1 MVAPFLSFWGNST
14 LFSLVFVLV
23 YIAMSHAHE
32 LPSLSILTSC
42 YPCLLDHSH
51 SDICEG
57 IVHCD
62 SDCISLMTIY
72 AEHLFM
78 DLLDIW
84 TSSLEKV
91 SIRSFAHFKIGIS
104 AFLLLSCKSSLLFN
118 INLLSDMWF
127 TNIFFHSV
135 GYLFILLFSLL
146 YYRSFSVW
154 CSLPF

>member
-1 MVAPFLSFWGNST
+1 MGLLDLMVAPFLSFWGNST

-23 YIAMSHAHE
+23 YIPMNHAHE

-42 YPCLLDHSH
+42 YPLSTWSQSFWHMW
-51 SDICEG
+51 G
-57 IVHCD
+57 G
-62 SDCISLMTIY
+62 
-72 AEHLFM
+72 
-78 DLLDIW
+78 
-84 TSSLEKV
+84 SSLWFWLNFPDDYLCWAPFHGPTGHLNIFFGKSV
-91 SIRSFAHFKIGIS
+91 Y
-104 AFLLLSCKSSLLFN
+104 LLFCYWVVRVPYFFN